1 MPGFEGCAY
10 AVSFSKQFDVTP
22 VFRSSWPG
30 NDESSVDDSSST
42 VFGSVSDADAA
53 GAAII
58 AELNLPS
65 QSLQAQQSAILSGC
79 LHRQGGPFSWCAP
92 ISILSNRTRGRAR
105 SAAPPRPQQPRTA
118 MHFAQFCCCVLLGK
132 PLILTVACATWGKP
146 RRLIV
151 ALPRDCDALPAPPLP
166 SPPCPPPPCPPPPC
180 VRACMRAHACAC
192 VHSCVS
198 VCVRV

>member
-1 MPGFEGCAY
+1 MNGRKWRASRAAQRCALCARGRVSWAAPGLNRGWRCGSCACFISRPDSSLHRPRMPGFEGCAY

-22 VFRSSWPG
+22 VFRSSWLG
-30 NDESSVDDSSST
+30 SDESSVDDSSST
-42 VFGSVSDADAA
+42 VLGSVSDADAA

-146 RRLIV
+146 R
-151 ALPRDCDALPAPPLP
+151 
-166 SPPCPPPPCPPPPC
+166 
-180 VRACMRAHACAC
+180 
-192 VHSCVS
+192 
-198 VCVRV
+198 